1 MTLLQMAVV
10 GCQPALGADLTTVPR
25 LMESLDPRGIGLEE
39 RLDTVASGVVELSR
53 NISREI
59 TVRESIPSTKT
70 PRLPMFLFQL
80 V

>member
-1 MTLLQMAVV
+1 MAVV
-10 GCQPALGADLTTVPR
+10 GCQPALGADLAAVPR

-39 RLDTVASGVVELSR
+39 RLDAVAPKVVELSHD
-53 NISREI
+53 ISRAI
-59 TVRESIPSTKT
+59 TVRWSILSTKT